1 MAYSKKIM
9 NQDRDRR
16 IIDTYLAGGCT
27 MQELADK
34 EGISKQRVYQI
45 VSRLAG
51 ADVPEDVTRDA
62 HMLRLD
68 KLIAEFIG
76 LALGPA
82 AAKVSPT
89 GKIVVDLNGEII
101 PDYGDKILAGN
112 LVLRLDESQRKLG
125 ARDLPKR
132 REMEFTA
139 AQQEAL
145 QWIQQFKE
153 TVVEG
158 EVEPPTAIGLQL
170 HLLSIISVFGVDQ
183 PGKILDLMFQ
193 DRPYSGKAEIVQPVQ
208 IHLCLHQ
215 PAFNPVHHLLVII
228 SLISCGPSLAGLQEF
243 LLIHSLQFLSG
254 LCLGQ

>member
-170 HLLSIISVFGVDQ
+170 PPHFDGGVPQRHLNMGTAITAAIDHEWCIHPADGVAEPII
-183 PGKILDLMFQ
+183 
-193 DRPYSGKAEIVQPVQ
+193 
-208 IHLCLHQ
+208 
-215 PAFNPVHHLLVII
+215 LLVFANVGWVDA
-228 SLISCGPSLAGLQEF
+228 LNVVNAFHFWF
-243 LLIHSLQFLSG
+243 LFG
-254 LCLGQ
+254 LCIGQ